1 MRNVRGHKLKMKVKQ
16 NIISVGIITVLL
28 TLLSCANDNK
38 QNNNV
43 ETTSDSLETKAV
55 LVDSIK
61 EMDNQLLD
69 IGKLKTD
76 LDTFA
81 ITIKNT
87 HVPFE
92 LKTDTVNENSSK
104 KQLWAFQKGIFEL
117 INPDS
122 TELLIRNHFFIP
134 KTKRILRLY
143 ILELK
148 YSDNA
153 KCSKFFQ
160 NLVARKDYKAD
171 LTGGYFLN
179 YGLTGTTDYVIKL
192 DKTILWF
199 NVSCQYSKS
208 EFNQL
213 IEIFRKN
220 ISVTENEWVIKCY
233 CHELCE

>member
-1 MRNVRGHKLKMKVKQ
+1 MKVKQ
-16 NIISVGIITVLL
+16 NIISVVIITVLL
-28 TLLSCANDNK
+28 TLLSCVNNNR

-43 ETTSDSLETKAV
+43 ETTSDSIETKSV

-61 EMDNQLLD
+61 KIDNLFLD
-69 IGKLKTD
+69 IGKLKND

-87 HVPFE
+87 HLPFE
-92 LKTDTVNENSSK
+92 LKTDTVNENSSE
-104 KQLWAFQKGIFEL
+104 KQLWVFQKGIFKL

-134 KTKRILRLY
+134 KTKRILRIYL
-143 ILELK
+143 LELK
-148 YSDNA
+148 YSDST
-153 KCSKFFQ
+153 KCGKFFQ
-160 NLVARKDYKAD
+160 KLVARKDYKAD

-192 DKTILWF
+192 DETILWF

-208 EFNQL
+208 EFIQL

-220 ISVTENEWVIKCY
+220 ISLTGNKRVIKCY